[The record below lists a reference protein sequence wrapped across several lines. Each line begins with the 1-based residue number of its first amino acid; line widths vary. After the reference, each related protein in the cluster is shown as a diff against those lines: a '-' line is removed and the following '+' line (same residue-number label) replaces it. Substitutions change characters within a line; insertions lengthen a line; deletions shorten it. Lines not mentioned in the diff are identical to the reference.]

1 MRKVKESG
9 YVSIRK
15 QGYFF
20 SEAFGGKTIAVKK
33 SSKGHHL
40 INIYFRQF
48 KIGQIILFY
57 SLEIFLLAVQS
68 VLYRH
73 WHYNSHKDIRDY
85 LNEQEV
91 LNPKR

>member
-15 QGYFF
+15 QGYFL

-48 KIGQIILFY
+48 KIGQIDKVTSLNYIILQSGNFSVSCTIC
-57 SLEIFLLAVQS
+57 SLSILALQ
-68 VLYRH
+68 LT
-73 WHYNSHKDIRDY
+73 
-85 LNEQEV
+85 
-91 LNPKR
+91 